1 LKLGFR
7 NYSHLFY
14 EIIYLGKAKRKKEKV
29 KRNDAFG
36 GTIFEFT
43 LEATSGN
50 ARAGIIQTPH
60 GNIQTPIFMPV
71 GTRATVKTLSPSE
84 LEDMGAQIILG
95 NTYHLY
101 LRPGHDLIKK
111 AGGLHQFMSWDK
123 PILTDSGGF
132 QVMSLAGLRKITSEG
147 VRFQS
152 HIDGSYHLF
161 TPEKVI
167 EIQNSIGADIIMS
180 FDECPPYPATKKY
193 IAESLKTTLDWAKR
207 GKEVHENPEQTLF
220 GIVQGGVFED
230 LREES
235 ARKLMEIDFPGYAI
249 GGLAVGES
257 KQDLLKITQFLNNI
271 LPKNKPRYLMGV
283 GTPKDILDNIENGID
298 MFDCV
303 MPTRNARK
311 GTVFTRNGKLIIKSV
326 RYKEDFSPID
336 EECDCYTCKNFSRAY
351 IRHLLSVDELLGMRL
366 TSIHS
371 LHFYMELVKSARKAI
386 FDKKFAEFKKVMI
399 QKLQNEI

>member
-1 LKLGFR
+1 
-7 NYSHLFY
+7 
-14 EIIYLGKAKRKKEKV
+14 
-29 KRNDAFG
+29 
-36 GTIFEFT
+36 
-43 LEATSGN
+43 
-50 ARAGIIQTPH
+50 
-60 GNIQTPIFMPV
+60 MPV
-71 GTRATVKTLSPSE
+71 GTRATVKTLSPAE
-84 LEDMGAQIILG
+84 LENIGAQIILG

-101 LRPGHDLIKK
+101 LRPGHDLIQK
-111 AGGLHQFMSWDK
+111 AGGLHKFMSWKK

-132 QVMSLAGLRKITSEG
+132 QVMSLKGLRKITPQG

-152 HIDGSYHLF
+152 HIDGSYHMF

-167 EIQNSIGADIIMS
+167 EIQNAIGADIIMS

-207 GKEVHENPEQTLF
+207 GKEAHKNLKQTLF
-220 GIVQGGVFED
+220 GIVQGGIYED

-235 ARKLMEIDFPGYAI
+235 ARKLMEIDFPGYSI

-257 KQDLLKITQFLNNI
+257 KHDLLKITQFLNDI

-311 GTVFTRNGKLIIKSV
+311 GTVFTSNGKLIIKSA

-351 IRHLLSVDELLGMRL
+351 IRHLFSVDELLGMRL
-366 TSIHS
+366 ATIHS

-386 FDKKFAEFKKVMI
+386 FDKKFTEFKKAVE
-399 QKLQNEI
+399 QKLQNEL

>member
-1 LKLGFR
+1 
-7 NYSHLFY
+7 
-14 EIIYLGKAKRKKEKV
+14 
-29 KRNDAFG
+29 
-36 GTIFEFT
+36 
-43 LEATSGN
+43 
-50 ARAGIIQTPH
+50 
-60 GNIQTPIFMPV
+60 MPV
-71 GTRATVKTLSPSE
+71 GTRATVKTLSPAE
-84 LEDMGAQIILG
+84 LEDIGAQIILG

-101 LRPGHDLIKK
+101 LRPGHDLIQK
-111 AGGLHQFMSWDK
+111 ASGLHKFMSWNK

-132 QVMSLAGLRKITSEG
+132 QVMSLKGLRKITPQG

-152 HIDGSYHLF
+152 HIDGSYHMF

-167 EIQNSIGADIIMS
+167 EIQNAIGADIIMS

-207 GKEVHENPEQTLF
+207 GKEAHKNLKQTLF
-220 GIVQGGVFED
+220 GIVQGGIYED

-235 ARKLMEIDFPGYAI
+235 ARKLMEIDFPGYSI

-257 KQDLLKITQFLNNI
+257 KQDLLKITKSLNNI

-311 GTVFTRNGKLIIKSV
+311 GTVFTSNGKLIIKSA

-351 IRHLLSVDELLGMRL
+351 IRHLFSVDELLGMRL
-366 TSIHS
+366 ATIHS

-386 FDKKFAEFKKVMI
+386 FDKKFTEFKKAVE
-399 QKLQNEI
+399 QKLQNEL